1 MIDLNSLSIIGRINQ
16 NKKLRTA
23 ALSVVVSFSLIVV
36 KLLFG
41 FLTNSISIFASA
53 VDSFLDLAASSVN
66 YFSIKKAEKPAD
78 REHRFGHG
86 KAEGLAGV
94 FQSLIFGGSSIY
106 LIYVSVKRL
115 VIKTPLQS
123 LDLGIF
129 IMIFSAFVSFFLA
142 RYLKRVSKDTESVA
156 LGADSVHYS
165 SDVYTNLGVIFGLVI
180 VKFTGL
186 VLIDSLVS
194 ICVALY
200 IIWSIAT
207 IFREAVDILMD
218 RELPKEIVR
227 EVERIILKHKPLVKG
242 FHKMRTRRS
251 GSEKFIEF
259 HLVVDHTLSFVESH
273 RVAEEIIKDIENAIP
288 NSDVMVHVDPHTLPD
303 YS

>member
-1 MIDLNSLSIIGRINQ
+1 LIDLNSLSIIGRINQ

>member
-1 MIDLNSLSIIGRINQ
+1 MVNLNPLSIIGEFNQ

-23 ALSVVVSFSLIVV
+23 ALSIIASFSLIVV

-41 FLTNSISIFASA
+41 FITNSISIFASA
-53 VDSFLDLAASSVN
+53 VDSFFDLAASSVN

-78 REHRFGHG
+78 KEHRFGHG
-86 KAEGLAGV
+86 KAEGLAGI
-94 FQSLIFGGSSIY
+94 FQSFVVGGSSLY
-106 LIYVSVKRL
+106 LIYISAKRL
-115 VIKTPLQS
+115 VIKAPLQS
-123 LDLGIF
+123 LGVGVS
-129 IMIFSAFVSFFLA
+129 IMVFSTLISFLLA

-165 SDVYTNLGVIFGLVI
+165 SDVYTNLGVILGLI
-180 VKFTGL
+180 IMKFTGL
-186 VLIDSLVS
+186 VFIDSLIS

-200 IIWSIAT
+200 IIWSITT
-207 IFREAVDILMD
+207 IFRESVDILMD
-218 RELPKEIVR
+218 RELPKETIK
-227 EVERIILKHKPLVKG
+227 EIEKIILKHKPLVKS

-259 HLVVDHTLSFVESH
+259 HLVVDHTLSFVDSH
-273 RVAEEIIKDIENAIP
+273 NLAEEIIKDIENTVP
-288 NSDVMVHVDPHTLPD
+288 NSDVTVHVDPHTFPD